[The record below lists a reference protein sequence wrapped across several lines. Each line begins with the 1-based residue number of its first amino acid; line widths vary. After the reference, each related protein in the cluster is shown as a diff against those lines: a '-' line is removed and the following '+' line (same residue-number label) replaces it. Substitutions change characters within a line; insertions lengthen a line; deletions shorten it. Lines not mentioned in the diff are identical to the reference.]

1 MKLSLFGISFII
13 FHLRSSPN
21 PSLHPHFHL
30 LLPTNPPTTMST
42 MCSWVSEANTLAR
55 TSPITSTTLW
65 QRLESTPSET
75 TMRSEK
81 EKIFLP
87 CFYKQYEGPE
97 YPSSSSPKTTRL
109 PGGVWMS
116 SWRSWSAENG
126 WTREFFLY
134 SIMLIPAMCASRRVI
149 MDKRLWNM
157 KSVTCWIK
165 TRYSGGGELSLK
177 LLICPG
183 GISTTG
189 KCLILLLLLLL
200 LTQLTSF
207 FFYRGTP

>member
-1 MKLSLFGISFII
+1 MKLSLFGISFNI

-21 PSLHPHFHL
+21 PSL

-42 MCSWVSEANTLAR
+42 KSSWVSEAKTLAR

-87 CFYKQYEGPE
+87 SFYKQYEGPE

-109 PGGVWMS
+109 PGGVWRS
-116 SWRSWSAENG
+116 SWRSWSAEKG
-126 WTREFFLY
+126 GTRQLSLY
-134 SIMLIPAMCASRRVI
+134 SMMLFPPMCAIRGVVLK
-149 MDKRLWNM
+149 KRLWNM

-183 GISTTG
+183 GMSVTG
-189 KCLILLLLLLL
+189 KMSNIIINP
-200 LTQLTSF
+200 
-207 FFYRGTP
+207 TP